1 MSCSIDF
8 GAVLSESD
16 IRENAP
22 LGAVTTFRCGGC
34 AKRLISP
41 KNTEELQ
48 AVVRLLSDAG
58 EPYFV
63 LGRGSNILVSDEGYE
78 GTVVSLREHMNS
90 ISRLSGT
97 ELRAEAGV
105 MLPELA
111 REALSFGLSG
121 LEFASGIPGSVGGG
135 LVMNAGAY
143 GSELKN
149 VVTGAELLFPD
160 GSIRRLSNEELQ
172 LSYRH
177 SVIPELKAAVLS
189 ADFRLEPGSSEAI
202 REKMEDLNSRRRE
215 KQPLNYGSAGSTF
228 KRPPGYFAGK
238 LIEDAGLKGFR
249 IGDAAVSE
257 KHAGFVINLGN
268 ACASDV
274 YRVICHVQQTVK
286 ARFGVMLEREVILLG
301 NFQQDIENE

>member
-1 MSCSIDF
+1 
-8 GAVLSESD
+8 
-16 IRENAP
+16 
-22 LGAVTTFRCGGC
+22 
-34 AKRLISP
+34 
-41 KNTEELQ
+41 
-48 AVVRLLSDAG
+48 
-58 EPYFV
+58 
-63 LGRGSNILVSDEGYE
+63 
-78 GTVVSLREHMNS
+78 
-90 ISRLSGT
+90 
-97 ELRAEAGV
+97 
-105 MLPELA
+105 LPELA

-160 GSIRRLSNEELQ
+160 GSVRRLSNEELQ

-189 ADFRLEPGSSEAI
+189 ADFRLEPGNTEAI

-238 LIEDAGLKGFR
+238 LIEDAGLKGLR

-257 KHAGFVINLGN
+257 KHAGFVINHGN

-274 YRVICHVQQTVK
+274 YRVICHVQRTVK
-286 ARFGVMLEREVILLG
+286 ERFGVRLEREVILLG
-301 NFQQDIENE
+301 SFPQDIENE